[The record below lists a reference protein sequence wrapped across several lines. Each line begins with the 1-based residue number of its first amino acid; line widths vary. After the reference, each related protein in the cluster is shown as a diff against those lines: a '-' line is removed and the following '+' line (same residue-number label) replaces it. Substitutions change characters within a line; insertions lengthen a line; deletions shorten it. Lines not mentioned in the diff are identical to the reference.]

1 MGAARRNTPSVAT
14 EPEWQRFWPSMGY
27 WVKVTVTVVLTIAV
41 LAAARSVL
49 NILILVLIAAV
60 LAVGLDPFVR
70 LLVRLGMR
78 RGFAVAL
85 IFMVA
90 VGFITLFAALVVPP
104 LVREISGLANDIP
117 DYVQRLQTRRDWL
130 GNLARKYDLATK
142 LKDAAAQIPKKVSE
156 SFGTILGITGQVASA
171 VFNLLTIA
179 ILSIYFLLSVPR
191 MHRVTAAMFSPA
203 KRLQGERLV
212 EESVGKIGGYV
223 SGNLLTSGI
232 AGLCSLVALVVFGIP
247 FAVALAMWVAIADL
261 IPAVGATLG
270 AVPAVI
276 VAFFSSVLD
285 GVAILGFFAVYQQVE
300 NYYIVPKV
308 MKNAVDLSPA
318 AVIVSTLIGGSLAGF
333 AGALLALPVAATIKV
348 IINDVWMRERLATLD
363 APTEPQGEPPGA

>member
-1 MGAARRNTPSVAT
+1 M
-14 EPEWQRFWPSMGY
+14 EPRSEWQRFWPSMGY
-27 WVKVTVTVVLTIAV
+27 WVKWTVTVVFTVAV

-70 LLVRLGMR
+70 MLERLGMR

-90 VGFITLFAALVVPP
+90 VGFLALFAALVVPP
-104 LVREISGLANDIP
+104 LVREISGLSNDIP
-117 DYVQRLQTRRDWL
+117 DYVQRLQTRQDWL
-130 GNLARKYDLATK
+130 GDLARKYDLATK

-179 ILSIYFLLSVPR
+179 ILTIYFLLSLPR
-191 MHRVTAAMFSPA
+191 ARRVTAALFSPE

-232 AGLCSLVALVVFGIP
+232 AGVASLVALVVLGVP

-270 AVPAVI
+270 AIPAVI
-276 VAFFSSVLD
+276 VAMFSSVLD
-285 GVAILGFFAVYQQVE
+285 GVAVLGFFVVYQQVE

-348 IINDVWMRERLATLD
+348 IINDVWMRDRLAALD
-363 APTEPQGEPPGA
+363 APAGGGKEPPEA